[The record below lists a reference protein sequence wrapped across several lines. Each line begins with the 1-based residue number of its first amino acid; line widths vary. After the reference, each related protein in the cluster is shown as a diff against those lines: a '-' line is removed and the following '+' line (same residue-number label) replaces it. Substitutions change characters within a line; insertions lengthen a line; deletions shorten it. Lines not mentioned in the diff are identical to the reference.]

1 MEQSNK
7 ILWIETTIKL
17 KELKDYAINPRRIS
31 KADFNRLVNDIK
43 QDGYHRRI
51 LVTYDNVI
59 IGGHSR
65 KKALLAAGFKESD
78 DINVLKPN
86 RLLSEEELKRLNIRD
101 NLAFG
106 DWDMDILANNFEE
119 DELKSWGMPD
129 VMFDDHKVEVEIA
142 SSENIASLPKKMI
155 CPECGY
161 EYDNSKA

>member
-7 ILWIETTIKL
+7 ILWIETTVKL
-17 KELKDYAINPRRIS
+17 KELKDYDINPRRIS
-31 KADFNRLVNDIK
+31 KADFNRLVNNIK

-51 LVTYDNVI
+51 LVTHNNII

-65 KKALLAAGFKESD
+65 KKALLTAGFKESD

-86 RLLSEEELKRLNIRD
+86 KILSEEELKRLNIRD

-119 DELKSWGMPD
+119 TELKSWGMPD

-142 SSENIASLPKKMI
+142 SSENIVPLPKKI
-155 CPECGY
+155 TCPACGCEY
-161 EYDNSKA
+161 ESSKV